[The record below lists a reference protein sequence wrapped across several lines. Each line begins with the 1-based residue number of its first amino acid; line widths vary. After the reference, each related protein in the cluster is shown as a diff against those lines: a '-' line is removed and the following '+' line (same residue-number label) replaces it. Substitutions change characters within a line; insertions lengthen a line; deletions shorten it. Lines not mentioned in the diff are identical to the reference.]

1 MRRKKHEGTR
11 LLCLALV
18 LAQAAGIVLAQDDN
32 KPDPLAKRV
41 QFLNAEVNTMR
52 QAKGGLSAEQ
62 LKRSLSAKSLSA
74 PAGKYRCRVCLEL
87 LLKASILVNNLDARA
102 YNEPYTK
109 TRPEDV
115 AKSKKV
121 YNIDLFNSLLG
132 EDRQKP
138 ARDHNGKTALMYAAE
153 ANQLEVL
160 RTLLLLPGKVPFE
173 PLYKKTD
180 DKGHKYI
187 DWCDKDGYT
196 ALMYA
201 SAAGSVEAVNYLIN
215 AGADINTHCEVAQFT
230 ASELAQNAGHGDIVD
245 AIEKKR
251 NEIEAATEAAGWWA
265 GQWWKGLVTNHE
277 VVAPVLWG
285 LLAWGFY
292 LVIWRVRWQIRLGRA
307 HEETLNLV
315 DSDERLQKMPTKE
328 KGKLAASISSR
339 LLKAERFR
347 SRRKVVPDEV
357 KDADKSYVR
366 AEYYKIRDAVLS
378 EQASLTTE
386 GRVAGNG

>member
-1 MRRKKHEGTR
+1 MRREKYELIR
-11 LLCLALV
+11 LFCLALV
-18 LAQAAGIVLAQDDN
+18 LAQATSIVLAQGGN
-32 KPDPLAKRV
+32 KPDPLDERV

-121 YNIDLFNSLLG
+121 YNIDLFNALLG

-153 ANQLEVL
+153 ANQFEVL
-160 RTLLLLPGKVPFE
+160 RTLLLLPGKKPGFE
-173 PLYKKTD
+173 PLYKQRD
-180 DKGHKYI
+180 HKGRGYI

-201 SAAGSVEAVNYLIN
+201 SAANSVEAVNYLIN
-215 AGADINTHCEVAQFT
+215 AGAAIDTPCEVAQFT
-230 ASELAQNAGHGDIVD
+230 ALQLAQNAGHADVVS
-245 AIEKKR
+245 AIERKLNDKD
-251 NEIEAATEAAGWWA
+251 WW
-265 GQWWKGLVTNHE
+265 GQ
-277 VVAPVLWG
+277 VVGSSDFGSTLLWG
-285 LLAWGFY
+285 FLGGGVSVSGLFLALRKFWHWS
-292 LVIWRVRWQIRLGRA
+292 LKKQRAKQLSNIRK
-307 HEETLNLV
+307 
-315 DSDERLQKMPTKE
+315 RL
-328 KGKLAASISSR
+328 SHS
-339 LLKAERFR
+339 
-347 SRRKVVPDEV
+347 
-357 KDADKSYVR
+357 
-366 AEYYKIRDAVLS
+366 
-378 EQASLTTE
+378 
-386 GRVAGNG
+386 